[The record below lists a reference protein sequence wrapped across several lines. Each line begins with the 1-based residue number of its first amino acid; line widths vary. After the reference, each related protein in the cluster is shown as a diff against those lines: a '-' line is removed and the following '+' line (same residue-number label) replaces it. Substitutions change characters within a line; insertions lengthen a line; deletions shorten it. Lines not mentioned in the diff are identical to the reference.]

1 MPRKKETVASTITDD
16 AFTEF
21 VQEFKTPS
29 DRAAVILGVARIDLC
44 LYHLLQR
51 VLRPNTSKSDELLEG
66 DSPLSTLSARINVC
80 YRMGLIDP
88 EFARCLHLIRKTR
101 NIFAHETSGS
111 TLNSG
116 SHRDRVRELV
126 TPFLAIKAFVGF
138 RDYFFAGFE
147 GASRDFR
154 AVVAL
159 LVLRLEG
166 AVGYMSPL
174 PLGREV
180 EVTPPRFPKPPKA

>member
-1 MPRKKETVASTITDD
+1 
-16 AFTEF
+16 
-21 VQEFKTPS
+21 
-29 DRAAVILGVARIDLC
+29 
-44 LYHLLQR
+44 QR

-80 YRMGLIDP
+80 YRMGLIDA
-88 EFARCLHLIRKTR
+88 EFTRCLHLIRKTR

-126 TPFLAIKAFVGF
+126 TPFLLKDRFVGF

-159 LVLRLEG
+159 LVLRLDG
-166 AVGYMSPL
+166 ASDYMPQL
-174 PLGREV
+174 TLVNEV
-180 EVTPPRFPKPPKA
+180 EV